1 MFSPLDVSAMTD
13 ISASSRATTEAM
25 RLELART
32 NAQAENLMAVK
43 FDGARAIDVKMTRA
57 QLETMLMNAER
68 SVANEESSRVL
79 SQMFG
84 RFSLLQKLIQSMN

>member
-1 MFSPLDVSAMTD
+1 MISPLD
-13 ISASSRATTEAM
+13 ISAISGISAASQASAETM
-25 RLELART
+25 RIEMART
-32 NAQAENLMAVK
+32 GAQAQNLMALK
-43 FDGARAIDVKMTRA
+43 FDGARAIDEKMTRA

-84 RFSLLQKLIQSMN
+84 RFSLLQKLMQSMN

>member
-1 MFSPLDVSAMTD
+1 MISPLD
-13 ISASSRATTEAM
+13 ISAISGISATSKSNAETM
-25 RLELART
+25 RIEMART
-32 NAQAENLMAVK
+32 GAQAQNLMALK
-43 FDGARAIDVKMTRA
+43 FDGARAIDEKMTRA

>member
-13 ISASSRATTEAM
+13 ISASSRATAEAM

-43 FDGARAIDVKMTRA
+43 FDGARAIDLKMTRA

>member
-13 ISASSRATTEAM
+13 ISASSRATAEAM